1 MAIGRIQVHAFA
13 SRAQIPLRDVA
24 VAIVGT
30 DGSVISLGLTNRNGL
45 LDAPVEVAVP
55 EASASQ
61 SPDTGIVPY
70 TRVNIY
76 ARLENFEQIEAN
88 DVQVFPGITTLQ
100 ELEMVPLSELPDL
113 WNQSEIYNTPSQNL

>member
-1 MAIGRIQVHAFA
+1 MAIGRIQVHAFT
-13 SRAQIPLRDVA
+13 SNAQIPLRDVA

-30 DGSVISLGLTNRNGL
+30 DGSVISLGLTNRSGL
-45 LDAPVEVAVP
+45 LDAPVEVVVP
-55 EASASQ
+55 EAAASQ

-88 DVQVFPGITTLQ
+88 DVQVFPEITTLQ

-113 WNQSEIYNTPSQNL
+113 WNQSEIYNTQSQNL

>member
-1 MAIGRIQVHAFA
+1 MAIGRIQVHAFT
-13 SRAQIPLRDVA
+13 SNAQIPLRDVA

-30 DGSVISLGLTNRNGL
+30 DGSVISLGLTNRSGL
-45 LDAPVEVAVP
+45 LDAPVEVVVP
-55 EASASQ
+55 EAAASQ

-88 DVQVFPGITTLQ
+88 DVQVFPEITTLQ